1 MRGPQCSAGT
11 EGEGRPGQG
20 SGGAAPCPVSVAPQ
34 GLLWSPSWG
43 RLSLQS
49 DSARPPSVA
58 AAAKAAPAVGVPAGP
73 GLFLSTLLFVFF
85 QCHSKR
91 EEKGKKKKRKKLLR
105 DDSELF
111 AKVPF
116 IVMQRGHP
124 SPPGRKDVQ
133 HVLRPCLAVA
143 LSRVP
148 YPTEALPRGDVALP
162 CGRWPP
168 VGPSPS
174 TPHAICE
181 GLGEQDGAS
190 GGLGQLWRGGR
201 LGGKRPAAPWP

>member
-91 EEKGKKKKRKKLLR
+91 EEKGKKKKGRNCSEMIQSFLQKCLLSSCR
-105 DDSELF
+105 EGTPPHRVEKMSSTFSGPAWPWLS
-111 AKVPF
+111 P
-116 IVMQRGHP
+116 GSP
-124 SPPGRKDVQ
+124 TPPGRSQGEMSLFLV
-133 HVLRPCLAVA
+133 VA
-143 LSRVP
+143 GHP
-148 YPTEALPRGDVALP
+148 
-162 CGRWPP
+162 
-168 VGPSPS
+168 
-174 TPHAICE
+174 
-181 GLGEQDGAS
+181 
-190 GGLGQLWRGGR
+190 
-201 LGGKRPAAPWP
+201 